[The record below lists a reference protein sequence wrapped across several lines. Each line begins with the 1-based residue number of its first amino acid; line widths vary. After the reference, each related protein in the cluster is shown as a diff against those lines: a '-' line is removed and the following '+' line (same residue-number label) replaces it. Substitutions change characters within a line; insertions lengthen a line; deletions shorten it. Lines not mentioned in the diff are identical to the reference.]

1 MIILCVL
8 EQDFLSKVEQGFQ
21 VTPFWHQGLLYDDG
35 GYSMICDFWNRSASF
50 INALIVSTVEYYL
63 FM

>member
-35 GYSMICDFWNRSASF
+35 GYSMICDIWNVVLLSK
-50 INALIVSTVEYYL
+50 LH
-63 FM
+63 